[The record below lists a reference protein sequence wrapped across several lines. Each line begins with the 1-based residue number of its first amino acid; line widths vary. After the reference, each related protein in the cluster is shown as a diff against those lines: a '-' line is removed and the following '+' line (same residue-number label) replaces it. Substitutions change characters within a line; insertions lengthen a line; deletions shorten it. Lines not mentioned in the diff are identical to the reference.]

1 MGFADAAQLPP
12 EKDSGEIRGKQY
24 HIACLT
30 WFTADGTP
38 KPLKFKFMG
47 DDGTIQAVNEIKVNY
62 SEEKYY
68 SGIPSKEYSCE
79 AVIGGLLRYFKLVFY
94 MEASQWVMLV

>member
-24 HIACLT
+24 RIACLT
-30 WFTADGTP
+30 WFTA
-38 KPLKFKFMG
+38 
-47 DDGTIQAVNEIKVNY
+47 DGTIQAVNEIKVNY

-79 AVIGGLLRYFKLVFY
+79 AVIGGLLRNFKLVFY